1 VQSELTLSK
10 RPIPTI
16 LLLALVVGL
25 LYWNALDGEFVFD
38 DQNLILESGQVQGGV
53 PLTKPYQILFSPA
66 GGVAYRPLRNLSY
79 RLDYA
84 LFGLNPKGYHA
95 MNLVYHVLNTSLAFA
110 VARRLSGRYRTA
122 LITALLY
129 AVHPIQTEAVAYI
142 SGRRDLLS
150 TLFVFL
156 GVLAFLRRRD
166 RGNRGGLGLIATAF
180 VLGLLAKEM
189 AITLPLLL
197 LAYDTIHQVALPP
210 GTPVLPMAAALL
222 RTLPGCFA
230 KDRRLYLPFLI
241 LSGVFSVFAVFFSG
255 ATGASRRYVGDLD
268 LTLLTSA
275 RAIAHYLKLL
285 LFPATLN
292 ADYSFD
298 AFPVSRSFFDPAAL
312 LAILSVA
319 AILIGLIALL
329 QAEPIA
335 AFGGA
340 WFFLALLP
348 VSQIIPHHE
357 LMAEHYL
364 YLPSFGFFLAAA
376 HFADRLLDV
385 KRGATAL
392 YGIYACIVLLLSAR
406 TVARNPDWHDP
417 LTLWQ
422 KTVQTAPRSARVR
435 NNLGVTLLKRGQLE
449 AAERELEEAVRITP
463 NDARRRENLGRLYL
477 RMGRLEAAEAQIEE
491 TIRMLPGQP
500 SAHLALGVIYLRQER
515 LKDAEWEFREAA
527 RLRPQQAKL
536 PLPEPFLRLAQIG
549 VARQQFDQARQ
560 VLRIAVQQKQR
571 GPTGYD
577 SSDEAWRE
585 LREAL
590 LQQPH
595 NPEAQRLLQ
604 EMDQAG
610 PFTKLTGPSRSSE

>member
-1 VQSELTLSK
+1 MQTKFIAS
-10 RPIPTI
+10 RPLIATI
-16 LLLALVVGL
+16 LLLAFVVGI

-53 PLTKPYQILFSPA
+53 SLIRPYQALFSST
-66 GGVAYRPLRNLSY
+66 GGLAYRPLRNLSY
-79 RLDYA
+79 RFDYA
-84 LFGLNPKGYHA
+84 LFGLNPQGYHA
-95 MNLVYHVLNTSLAFA
+95 MNLVYHILNTSLAFL

-122 LITALLY
+122 LIAALLY
-129 AVHPIQTEAVAYI
+129 AVHPVQTEAVAYI
-142 SGRRDLLS
+142 SGRRDLLA

-166 RGNRGGLGLIATAF
+166 RGNLGGLGLIAAAY

-197 LAYDTIHQVALPP
+197 LAYDAIQQVALRPP
-210 GTPVLPMAAALL
+210 TPVLPMVAALL
-222 RTLPGCFA
+222 PTVKGCLA
-230 KDRRLYLPFLI
+230 RDRRLYLPLLL

-268 LTLLTSA
+268 LTVLTSA

-312 LAILSVA
+312 LALLAVA
-319 AILIGLIALL
+319 AILLGVIALL
-329 QAEPIA
+329 PAEPVA

-348 VSQIIPHHE
+348 VSQLIPHHE

-364 YLPSFGFFLAAA
+364 YLPSFGFFLMTA

-385 KRGATAL
+385 KRGAIAL
-392 YGIYACIVLLLSAR
+392 YGIYACIILLLSTR
-406 TVARNPDWHDP
+406 TIVRNPDWHDP
-417 LTLWQ
+417 ITLWQ
-422 KTVQTAPRSARVR
+422 KTAQTAPRSARVR
-435 NNLGVTLLKRGQLE
+435 NNLGIALLKRGQLD
-449 AAERELEEAVRITP
+449 AAVPEIEEAVRITP
-463 NDARRRENLGRLYL
+463 DHGKRRENLGRLYL
-477 RMGRLEAAEAQIEE
+477 LVGRLEDAEAQIEE
-491 TIRMLPGQP
+491 TIRMLPGQA
-500 SAHLALGVIYLRQER
+500 SARVALGVVYFRQGR
-515 LKDAEWEFREAA
+515 LTDAEREFREVA
-527 RLRPQQAKL
+527 RLRPPQAKR
-536 PLPEPFLRLAQIG
+536 PLPEPFIRLAQIG
-549 VARQQFDQARQ
+549 VARQRYDMARQ
-560 VLRIAVQQKQR
+560 MLRIAIQQKQR
-571 GPTGYD
+571 GPIGYD

-590 LQQPH
+590 LQRPH

-610 PFTKLTGPSRSSE
+610 PFTKLTGPSQSSE